1 MQIYY
6 ENGRVI
12 SMCKCAETNHVKSAE
27 IVNAFKNQNENAKKQ
42 AFNKIWCEIIN
53 YKERQKST

>member
-1 MQIYY
+1 
-6 ENGRVI
+6 
-12 SMCKCAETNHVKSAE
+12 MCKCVETNHVKSAE
-27 IVNAFKNQNENAKKQ
+27 IVNVFKNQNENAKKQ